1 MDEALVLGWIRT
13 VWCRCPGSL
22 LNLSSI
28 LVLHAFCGH
37 LVDAVKKLLGDVVT
51 HLVVIPGGMTSQLQ
65 PLDVC
70 INKLFEDWRKRVY
83 AD

>member
-1 MDEALVLGWIRT
+1 M
-13 VWCRCPGSL
+13 
-22 LNLSSI
+22 NLPSI
-28 LVLHAFCGH
+28 LVLDAFRGYF
-37 LVDAVKKLLGDVVT
+37 VNVTKELLEDVGT
-51 HLVVIPGGMTSQLQ
+51 HFVLIPGAMTSQLQ